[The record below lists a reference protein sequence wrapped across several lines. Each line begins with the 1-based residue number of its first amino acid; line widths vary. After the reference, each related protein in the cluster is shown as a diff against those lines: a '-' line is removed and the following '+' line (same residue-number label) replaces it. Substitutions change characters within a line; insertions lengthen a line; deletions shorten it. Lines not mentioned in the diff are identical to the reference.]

1 MKREFLN
8 LVIAAAFSLVALL
21 LPSAA
26 RADEASDN
34 AVVDSFLEYVD
45 GLSSVDETQKKTV
58 VKLVT
63 ELRNDSPADSIT
75 EGLIKLNPGYSEA
88 IEASDNDALES
99 AQNELK
105 PFVGSDNQFLSAD
118 ASFYLARTL
127 MNHEEFEMAL
137 PYLESL
143 TGDLADHTVHSG
155 SAQYFIAVAQAGM
168 LKNQEAIESF
178 TIFLTE
184 NDDAPE
190 RLRMSAWRQAQHLN
204 AIAEGELDDVS
215 HRMDFSR
222 RRLAIEES
230 NDETQD
236 EQDKIIDML
245 NKLIKDAEK
254 QEAQSS
260 SKKNTQQKSEGKQG
274 QKPGQQQGNKPSPSK
289 SNQGGSSSNPNG
301 RAVKKSFDNGAP
313 SQWSELRE
321 RARDPANTA
330 AKEKLPAEYRDI
342 LERIS
347 EEASKVDEGS

>member
-1 MKREFLN
+1 MKREFLI
-8 LVIAAAFSLVALL
+8 LFIAAAFSLGSLL
-21 LPSAA
+21 LPSVT
-26 RADEASDN
+26 RADKASDD

-45 GLSSVDETQKKTV
+45 GLSSADEAQKKV
-58 VKLVT
+58 VKKLVT
-63 ELRNDSPADSIT
+63 NLRNDSPADSIT
-75 EGLIKLNPGYSEA
+75 EGLIKLHPGYSDA

-99 AQNELK
+99 AQAELK
-105 PFVGSDNQFLSAD
+105 TFVGSDNQFLSAD

-143 TGDLADHTVHSG
+143 TDDLADHTVHSG

-178 TIFLTE
+178 KVFLME

-190 RLRMSAWRQAQHLN
+190 RLRMSAWRQAQHLVS
-204 AIAEGELDDVS
+204 IAEGELDDVS

-230 NDETQD
+230 NDETQE
-236 EQDKIIDML
+236 EQSKIIDML

-260 SKKNTQQKSEGKQG
+260 SKKNTQQKSEGQG
-274 QKPGQQQGNKPSPSK
+274 QQPGQQQGNKPGQSK

-301 RAVKKSFDNGAP
+301 RAIRKSFDNGAP
-313 SQWSELRE
+313 SKWGKLRE
-321 RARDPANTA
+321 RARDPSNTA

-342 LERIS
+342 VERIF